1 MGFLALLIVLLL
13 FSLQLIIS
21 RGGLIFSGH
30 KLELPQAFF
39 CITFLVPI
47 FIYGLFFIAFRPLD
61 AGFDTARY
69 VEAYLSL
76 SDVFSAR
83 STGASVYGNTELLW
97 WPFQT
102 IFSEW
107 LGGRGWLVANYIM
120 VFLLVFWAYIPLG
133 RKYEVSPL
141 IFSLVFLTYFFVYS
155 GNTMRQA
162 VALPFAL
169 VAFCSFF
176 DKKYLRFLLYSAVA
190 VGFHWSAIVFLFSPI
205 MRLPIFNRR
214 LGLIFAPLGLF
225 LMSIFFADFAK
236 LFVDLVGMPELRV
249 KYELYIE
256 SGRVSHVGDVW
267 TKLNFWLCI
276 LAGFLFLFVWRSEKQ
291 DNVLYA
297 YVSFILGLILFGVS
311 ISDFSERFF
320 PALFLVFPLIV
331 TLILRRL
338 KWPKVVSEGVLH
350 LMFLLMGLMVLANH
364 SAQETLGYDFTDF
377 FEGL

>member
-1 MGFLALLIVLLL
+1 MGFLIVLIVFFL
-13 FSLQLIIS
+13 FAAHVAFS
-21 RGGLIFSGH
+21 RGALIYCGHNLIF
-30 KLELPQAFF
+30 PRVFF
-39 CITFLVPI
+39 LTFCVVPI
-47 FIYGLFFIAFRPLD
+47 FLYGTYFVAFRPLD

-69 VEAYLSL
+69 VEAYLAL
-76 SDVFSAR
+76 DDLFSAR
-83 STGASVYGNTELLW
+83 DIGAAIYGNTEILW
-97 WPFQT
+97 WPFQAL
-102 IFSEW
+102 FSGW
-107 LGGRGWLVANYIM
+107 LGERGWLFINYVM
-120 VFLLVFWAYIPLG
+120 VFVLVFFAYVPLG
-133 RKYEVSPL
+133 RKYGISPL
-141 IFSLVFLTYFFVYS
+141 IFPLVFLTYFFVYS
-155 GNTMRQA
+155 GNAMRQA

-169 VAFCSFF
+169 IAFCSLF

-190 VGFHWSAIVFLFSPI
+190 VGFHWSAIVFFFSPI
-205 MRLPIFNRR
+205 MRLSVFNRR

-225 LMSIFFADFAK
+225 LMSIFFADVSR
-236 LFVDLVGMPELRV
+236 LFVDLVGMPELKV
-249 KYELYIE
+249 KYELYFE
-256 SGRVSHVGDVW
+256 GGRVSHVGTVW
-267 TKLNFWLCI
+267 SKLNFWLCV
-276 LAGFLFLFVWRSEKQ
+276 LVGFLFLFIGRSEKQ

>member
-155 GNTMRQA
+155 GNAMRQA

-169 VAFCSFF
+169 IAFFSLF
-176 DKKYLRFLLYSAVA
+176 DKKYFKFLLFAVIA
-190 VGFHWSAIVFLFSPI
+190 IGFHWSAIVFLFAPVI
-205 MRLPIFNRR
+205 RLRLFNTR
-214 LGLIFAPLGLF
+214 LALLLAPLGL
-225 LMSIFFADFAK
+225 LLLSVFFSEIAR
-236 LFVDLVGMPELRV
+236 LFVDLVGIPDLRV
-249 KYELYIE
+249 KYELYFE
-256 SGRVSHVGDVW
+256 GGRISHVGPVW

-276 LAGFLFLFVWRSEKQ
+276 LLSLLFLIANKAEKQ
-291 DNVLYA
+291 DLALHA
-297 YVSFILGLILFGVS
+297 YVSFVLGLIFFGVS

-320 PALFLVFPLIV
+320 PAIFIV
-331 TLILRRL
+331 SPIMVVLILRRFKL
-338 KWPKVVSEGVLH
+338 PKVVSEG
-350 LMFLLMGLMVLANH
+350 MFYLLFLTMGFMVFANS
-364 SAQETLGYDFTDF
+364 SAQETLGYGFTDF